1 MLATALRRPI
11 GHAVSRRIARTVAL
25 GICLLVAI
33 DAAEARKLLQGG
45 RASGR
50 AGGRGD
56 IKPINGPALPYTTVE
71 NPFTLPDDM
80 KFGNVTAIAVNS
92 KGHVFVFHRGPVP
105 LFEFDAKGAFVR
117 AFGEGL
123 TNRPHGL
130 KIDSSDNIWITDSG
144 NHTAVKMDPTGKV
157 LFTLGE
163 QGKNGTWDE
172 AAGTRLLDQPTD
184 VAFAANGDFFV
195 SQGHGGVPRI
205 LRFDK
210 NGRFLKSWGVTPR
223 SIDVATNIH
232 SLAVDKAGL
241 LWAGDREAGRILIF
255 NGDGQLQRT
264 IQMANRVSGL
274 VLGKDGLIYISSSYE
289 GQIIQADSDG
299 KVLGVTGGPGNGPGE
314 YGEAHNLTL
323 GPANEIYAA
332 DNSGSRVH
340 KYLPRK

>member
-1 MLATALRRPI
+1 
-11 GHAVSRRIARTVAL
+11 VSRRIARTVAL

-71 NPFTLPDDM
+71 NPFTLPGDM

-163 QGKNGTWDE
+163 QGKKRDVGRSRRHQIARSADRRGLCSQWRFFRLAGSWRC
-172 AAGTRLLDQPTD
+172 AA
-184 VAFAANGDFFV
+184 
-195 SQGHGGVPRI
+195 H
-205 LRFDK
+205 
-210 NGRFLKSWGVTPR
+210 
-223 SIDVATNIH
+223 
-232 SLAVDKAGL
+232 LAV
-241 LWAGDREAGRILIF
+241 RQERP
-255 NGDGQLQRT
+255 
-264 IQMANRVSGL
+264 
-274 VLGKDGLIYISSSYE
+274 ISQVV
-289 GQIIQADSDG
+289 GC
-299 KVLGVTGGPGNGPGE
+299 
-314 YGEAHNLTL
+314 H
-323 GPANEIYAA
+323 PA
-332 DNSGSRVH
+332 
-340 KYLPRK
+340 KY